1 MRTSFYCDSICCK
14 LSTLIPRQPMVE
26 FHFLTFSHSHAF
38 RYGTRIKE
46 TILSR
51 VNSSYSSVLYLR
63 FHKNDSLAI
72 VHYYSHKWREIVS
85 SGRFGDGRHVVFF
98 VFLLSLKPRPFV
110 QSFFDIY
117 MRHDSHR
124 KLPHNCLC
132 PLLFFVFVSVFLGNV
147 TFSIFFGTITVYSLY
162 GEYRYV
168 IRFPLPDGVFL
179 PCNHGLDF

>member
-1 MRTSFYCDSICCK
+1 
-14 LSTLIPRQPMVE
+14 MVE

-46 TILSR
+46 TILSI

-132 PLLFFVFVSVFLGNV
+132 PLLFLFLFLFSLEMSLFPFFFV
-147 TFSIFFGTITVYSLY
+147 
-162 GEYRYV
+162 
-168 IRFPLPDGVFL
+168 PLPFTLCMESTGT
-179 PCNHGLDF
+179 